1 MKFADLLTKT
11 AVVELTHPVSGEPL
25 GVKVHLAPDESP
37 KLKAFVREQM
47 LNYPADLSE
56 EDRTDAVKLTTY
68 VDKIIAIERAILGQR
83 IVKID
88 GLDEDGIDFAEF
100 AEKLPSE
107 YIEQLK
113 TFIADRNNFF
123 R

>member
-1 MKFADLLTKT
+1 MKFSDLLTKT
-11 AVVELTHPVSGEPL
+11 AVVELTHPVSGAPL
-25 GVKVHLAPDESP
+25 GVKVHIAPDEDP
-37 KLKAFVREQM
+37 KFKAFVREKM
-47 LNYPADLSE
+47 LSYPADLTE
-56 EDRTDAVKLTTY
+56 ADRADAAKIAEY
-68 VDKIIAIERAILGQR
+68 VDTVVSIERAILGQR

>member
-11 AVVELTHPVSGEPL
+11 AAVELTHPVSGEPL
-25 GVKVHLAPDESP
+25 GVKVHLDPDESP

-56 EDRTDAVKLTTY
+56 EDRTDAVKLTAY
-68 VDKIIAIERAILGQR
+68 VDKIIAIERAIIGQR

-88 GLDEDGIDFAEF
+88 GLDDVVDFAEF
-100 AEKLPSE
+100 AEKLPPE
-107 YIEQLK
+107 YIDQLK
-113 TFIADRNNFF
+113 EFISDRNNFF